1 MAGLAQQ
8 SIDQQS
14 TAHADAPMDSP
25 HGKLDS
31 GFFQC
36 FAPHQDMLI
45 HAVDQ
50 RAIEIEQ
57 KCDVVR
63 FTCTQRSL
71 YSFDS
76 TRTLARRNPRAIS
89 RSPAL
94 RRAAAK
100 IVPIDRQ

>member
-1 MAGLAQQ
+1 
-8 SIDQQS
+8 
-14 TAHADAPMDSP
+14 
-25 HGKLDS
+25 
-31 GFFQC
+31 
-36 FAPHQDMLI
+36 LI

-63 FTCTQRSL
+63 SVCTQRRL
-71 YSFDS
+71 YFDPANN
-76 TRTLARRNPRAIS
+76 RARRNPRAIS
-89 RSPAL
+89 LSPAL